1 MKRVS
6 VKIEKR
12 DTGKKSYIKEMKAK
26 GYIPVEIYG
35 KDVDNAHGWISAKDL
50 LSFPHGE
57 AFLIEAEVDG
67 DKRVC
72 ILKEIQYGWLGD
84 NPIHI
89 DLYDLSKVKEI
100 DVEIPLEFVGKPA
113 GVELGGT
120 FEILMHTLTIRVKPS
135 ELPDRIQVDV
145 SSLGLGEALHVR
157 DISVP
162 EGCHV
167 LDNPEE
173 TVAVVVEPEVEEET
187 AEEEAG
193 EEAQE
198 TSE

>member
-6 VKIEKR
+6 VRIERR
-12 DTGKKSYIKEMKAK
+12 DTGRKAYVKEMRAK

-35 KDVDNAHGWISAKDL
+35 KGVDNAHGWISAKDL

-57 AFLIEAEVDG
+57 AFLIEAGVDG

-72 ILKEIQYGWLGD
+72 ILKDVQYGWLGD

-89 DLYDLSKVKEI
+89 DLYDLSRVKEI

-120 FEILMHTLTIRVKPS
+120 FEILMHTLTIRVKPA

-162 EGCHV
+162 EGCSV

-187 AEEEAG
+187 VEEETG
-193 EEAQE
+193 EETPE
-198 TSE
+198 TA

>member
-6 VKIEKR
+6 VKIEPR
-12 DTGKKSYIKEMKAK
+12 ETGGKALVKEMRAK
-26 GYIPVEIYG
+26 GFVPVEIYG
-35 KDVDNAHGWISAKDL
+35 KGVSNAHGWISAKDL

-57 AFLIEAEVDG
+57 AFLIEAEVNG
-67 DKRVC
+67 EKRVC
-72 ILKEIQYGWLGD
+72 ILKDIQYGWLGD

-135 ELPDRIQVDV
+135 ELPERIQVDV

-162 EGCHV
+162 EGCSV

-187 AEEEAG
+187 TEEEVG

-198 TSE
+198 SAE